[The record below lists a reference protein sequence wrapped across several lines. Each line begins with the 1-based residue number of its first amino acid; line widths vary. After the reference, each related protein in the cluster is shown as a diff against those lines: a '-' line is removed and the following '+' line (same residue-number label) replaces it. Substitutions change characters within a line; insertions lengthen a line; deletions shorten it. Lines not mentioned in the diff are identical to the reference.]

1 MLKFI
6 SLIFFCIFIV
16 FSAHSSENE
25 IIKKIDVEGLQRIS
39 YETVL
44 SYAEVEID
52 IPYSKKISN
61 EIIKKLYDTQLFS
74 DVSVTYLN
82 QVITIKLKEN
92 PTINLVLFEG
102 NKSKK
107 DEDLIEEIDF

>member
-44 SYAEVEID
+44 SY
-52 IPYSKKISN
+52 
-61 EIIKKLYDTQLFS
+61 LM
-74 DVSVTYLN
+74 
-82 QVITIKLKEN
+82 LK
-92 PTINLVLFEG
+92 
-102 NKSKK
+102 
-107 DEDLIEEIDF
+107 